1 MFWYFPVWL
10 RDQLF
15 LCGLFSSA
23 GVLGFSFVQFERWLL
38 IFVENQYLR
47 RKNKSVSL
55 SNEYLAAAF
64 ISSSSVRAVSDRQ
77 YFAVIFFFTIRSSY
91 IFFLNIIWYFFFI
104 MRSYGLLKG
113 IHKKLLWKWKN
124 KFLTSIWTNVSSIA
138 ASSKVCFF

>member
-1 MFWYFPVWL
+1 M
-10 RDQLF
+10 
-15 LCGLFSSA
+15 
-23 GVLGFSFVQFERWLL
+23 LGFSFVQFERWLL

-91 IFFLNIIWYFFFI
+91 IFFLNIIWYFF
-104 MRSYGLLKG
+104 LL
-113 IHKKLLWKWKN
+113 
-124 KFLTSIWTNVSSIA
+124 
-138 ASSKVCFF
+138 